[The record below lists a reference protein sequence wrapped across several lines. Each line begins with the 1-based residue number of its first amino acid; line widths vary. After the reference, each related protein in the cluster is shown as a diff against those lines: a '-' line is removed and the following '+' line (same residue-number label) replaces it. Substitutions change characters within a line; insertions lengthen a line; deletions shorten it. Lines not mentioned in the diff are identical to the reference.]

1 MQDKSVL
8 DGATPPVNT
17 IIFENTNYKATP
29 GARNNREK
37 ARSNKMDD
45 ATSNMESSVMSGFSK
60 PIGDLLGKTDK
71 ADIQMQLSFN
81 KEDSADMKLDFFES
95 DISHL
100 TDDKTTKNLSL
111 PKSMHA
117 ITSSNSTIS
126 PSTADLNFKIA
137 SVKKV
142 WDNTMMPPVL
152 EHSIGQEDNNSSF
165 STSFGP
171 DPNAM
176 DASSAFSKG
185 TDTSDDA
192 HEAYSS
198 SPNQNVSNSTTNV
211 CKVS

>member
-1 MQDKSVL
+1 
-8 DGATPPVNT
+8 
-17 IIFENTNYKATP
+17 
-29 GARNNREK
+29 
-37 ARSNKMDD
+37 
-45 ATSNMESSVMSGFSK
+45 MSGFNK
-60 PIGDLLGKTDK
+60 PIGDLLNKNDK
-71 ADIQMQLSFN
+71 ADIQMQLFN
-81 KEDSADMKLDFFES
+81 KEECADMKLDFFES

-100 TDDKTTKNLSL
+100 TDDKSSKNLSL

-152 EHSIGQEDNNSSF
+152 EHNIGQEDSNTSF

-171 DPNAM
+171 DPNSL

-192 HEAYSS
+192 HEGYSS
-198 SPNQNVSNSTTNV
+198 SPNQNVPNSTTNV
-211 CKVS
+211 CKVSFTVYLLLYHRINVKIFRLNPLSKYQVQPDKMSALTNNILALLVLD